1 MEWIWKKLARHVGR
15 MKTVIEFEGLSEEG
29 LAAALHQES
38 VRRLK
43 HIEAIVFSD
52 EIEEGKKLNALKE
65 WFLAEDC

>member
-1 MEWIWKKLARHVGR
+1 MEWIWKKLARHVRR
-15 MKTVIEFEGLSEEG
+15 MRTVIEFEGLSEEG

-43 HIEAIVFSD
+43 HVEAVVFSE
-52 EIEEGKKLNALKE
+52 EISEGEKIGVLKE